1 MAVIVA
7 RDIDGL
13 YQGEMS
19 HGWSLDL
26 KVKSTGFVDKFG

>member
-1 MAVIVA
+1 MVCT
-7 RDIDGL
+7 RL
-13 YQGEMS
+13 GEMS